1 MVVKRE
7 LVRDDEMTGD
17 VSLMLL
23 IDNTVRRV
31 PEAVITVNTPDLV
44 GKVKAL
50 CLPDAV
56 YDLIIGQVPGARAPD
71 DPDPEWRA
79 KDANHQT
86 GGAAVTR
93 AQSQRERGM
102 LKQND
107 LIDGN
112 VTRQHLIELQ
122 RADETLRRLADTG
135 EVGGKNGKA
144 IKYETSRDILY
155 RLLKTLEGS
164 LER

>member
-1 MVVKRE
+1 MVKRD
-7 LVRDDEMTGD
+7 LVKDDELTGE

-31 PEAVITVNTPDLV
+31 PVALISVNTPYLV

-79 KDANHQT
+79 PDSTDQL

-93 AQSQRERGM
+93 AQSQMAPGLLRQ
-102 LKQND
+102 KD

-112 VTRQHLIELQ
+112 AVTRQSLIALI
-122 RADETLRRLADTG
+122 
-135 EVGGKNGKA
+135 
-144 IKYETSRDILY
+144 IKDY
-155 RLLKTLEGS
+155 
-164 LER
+164 